1 MVYMIKQKTPGKP
14 IRENGDPFDIWM
26 TLGII
31 VAGRTRDLELL
42 LSQIKNNPD
51 LRLVFTKTSAGKL
64 TIKETDRG
72 VEYLEK

>member
-1 MVYMIKQKTPGKP
+1 MVKKQTPGKP
-14 IRENGDPFDIWM
+14 VREDDDPFDIWM

-31 VAGRTRDLELL
+31 VGGRTRHLELL

-72 VEYLEK
+72 EEYLEK